1 MAPELPARA
10 VRAFSVR
17 DEWGQFAPEILP
29 AISRYLASTM
39 AHPTARLIPTSDD
52 VLTALAADADALV
65 ARLFTDLAAGYFES
79 SAARDGPVST
89 PHTAR
94 ELAERFDEPLPRRG
108 QPIEAVVARLC
119 NEVIPDCNH
128 LCHPRYMGHQ
138 VSAPLPAA
146 VWTEALAA
154 ALNQSV
160 AVWEMSPVATVLEH
174 RVVRWMCD
182 LAGFGP
188 DSGGTLTSGG
198 TEATFT
204 ALLAARSVVMPDVW
218 TQGVG
223 SGQVPVVVCG
233 EHTHYAVTRAVGEM
247 GLGMSSVVTIPS
259 LDWRMDTGALRAALD
274 DVASRGRS
282 VMAVVATAGST
293 ATGSFDDLETIG
305 ALCDERE
312 LWLHVD
318 GAHGAS
324 ALLSETHRGSVR
336 GLSRARS
343 IAWDPHKMMLMPLSA
358 GVLLMRDERD
368 LDGAFA
374 QRAPYLF
381 HAGTDDQR
389 VWDQGPHS
397 FLCSRRADVLK
408 LWVALQRYGADGIGA
423 LYDRLCSLARWMHD
437 QIVLRDDFS
446 VLHVPQCN
454 ILCFRYVG
462 TGLLAAV
469 QLDNLNRELRERY
482 NRSGDGWI
490 TTTILGGQRVL
501 RVTLMNPRT
510 DESDIRAV
518 LDGLAELGSELEAA
532 V

>member
-1 MAPELPARA
+1 
-10 VRAFSVR
+10 
-17 DEWGQFAPEILP
+17 
-29 AISRYLASTM
+29 M
-39 AHPTARLIPTSDD
+39 AH
-52 VLTALAADADALV
+52 LTAPTDNALAALSADADASV
-65 ARLFTDLAAGYFES
+65 ARLFTDLAADYFAS

-89 PHTAR
+89 PHKAR
-94 ELAERFDEPLPRRG
+94 ELAERFDEPLPRHG
-108 QPIEAVVARLC
+108 QPIEAVIARLR

-138 VSAPLPAA
+138 VSAPMPAA

-154 ALNQSV
+154 ALNQSL
-160 AVWEMSPVATVLEH
+160 AVWEMSPVGTVLEH

-182 LAGFGP
+182 LVGFGHE
-188 DSGGTLTSGG
+188 SGGTLTSGG

-204 ALLAARSVVMPDVW
+204 ALLAARSAAIPAVW
-218 TQGVG
+218 TDGMG
-223 SGQVPVVVCG
+223 SGQDLGQTPVVVCG
-233 EHTHYAVTRAVGEM
+233 EHAHYAVTRAVGEM
-247 GLGMSSVVTIPS
+247 GLGMNSVVAIPS
-259 LDWRMDTGALRAALD
+259 RDWRMDTDALRAALD
-274 DVASRGRS
+274 DLRSRGCP
-282 VMAVVATAGST
+282 VMAIVATAGST

-305 ALCDERE
+305 ALCHERDI
-312 LWLHVD
+312 WLHVD

-358 GVLLMRDERD
+358 GVLLMREKRD

-381 HAGTDDQR
+381 HAGTDDER

-423 LYDRLCSLARWMHD
+423 LYDRLCSLTRWMHD
-437 QIVLRDDFS
+437 QLVLRDDFS
-446 VLHVPQCN
+446 VLHVPECN

-462 TGLLAAV
+462 AGSSTAAR
-469 QLDNLNRELRERY
+469 LDDLNRKLRERY
-482 NRSGDGWI
+482 NRSGHGWI
-490 TTTILGGQRVL
+490 TTTILGGERVL

-510 DESDIRAV
+510 TESDIEAV
-518 LDGLAELGSELEAA
+518 LNGLAELGREIEAA